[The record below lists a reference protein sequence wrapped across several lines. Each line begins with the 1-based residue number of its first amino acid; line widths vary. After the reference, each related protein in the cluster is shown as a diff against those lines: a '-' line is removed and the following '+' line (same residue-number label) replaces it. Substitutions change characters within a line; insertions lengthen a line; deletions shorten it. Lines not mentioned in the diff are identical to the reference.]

1 MYDIDI
7 ASVNKYQ
14 RRSKIPDLKANDQ
27 QLQTGNQVYIH
38 LTSDE
43 TECPMQSV
51 IVEQTLSNALV
62 WRNKNLAASK
72 AFCIPLQHYV
82 PP

>member
-27 QLQTGNQVYIH
+27 QLQTGNQVYI
-38 LTSDE
+38 TS
-43 TECPMQSV
+43 
-51 IVEQTLSNALV
+51 N
-62 WRNKNLAASK
+62 
-72 AFCIPLQHYV
+72 
-82 PP
+82 